1 MKTLQ
6 KRHPLLKLAVA
17 VAVAGVAASA
27 AAQDNQFGQ
36 STGAVG
42 SGVQLID
49 GSTFDLILA
58 SFARN
63 GFDVELTTD
72 SEGAPLIKST
82 KPGEPF
88 SVYFYSC
95 RDNTDCGFIQFTTG
109 WNLEDG
115 ITLAKVDEWNATKV
129 WGQAFRDDE
138 KDPWLSMAVNLK
150 GGVTVENFDD
160 TVDWWKVI
168 LREFEK
174 HIGWDE

>member
-1 MKTLQ
+1 MKTGL
-6 KRHPLLKLAVA
+6 KSRPLRLLTAVA
-17 VAVAGVAASA
+17 LAAGMATSA
-27 AAQDNQFGQ
+27 MAQDNQFG
-36 STGAVG
+36 SAEPGAA

-63 GFDVELTTD
+63 GFDVELTED
-72 SEGAPLIKST
+72 SEGEPLIKST
-82 KPGEPF
+82 RSGEPF

-95 RDNTDCGFIQFTTG
+95 SDNTDCGFIQFTTG
-109 WNLEDG
+109 WNMENG

-129 WGQAFRDDE
+129 WGQAFRDDD
-138 KDPWLSMAVNLK
+138 KDPWLSMAVNHK

-160 TVDWWKVI
+160 TVDWWKVV

>member
-1 MKTLQ
+1 MKTDL
-6 KRHPLLKLAVA
+6 KSRHLRLLAAVA
-17 VAVAGVAASA
+17 LAAGMATAAM
-27 AAQDNQFGQ
+27 AQDTQFG
-36 STGAVG
+36 SAEAGATGA
-42 SGVQLID
+42 QLID

-63 GFDVELTTD
+63 GFDVELTED

-82 KPGEPF
+82 RTDEPF

-95 RDNTDCGFIQFTTG
+95 TDNTDCGFIQFTTG
-109 WNLEDG
+109 WNMENG

-129 WGQAFRDDE
+129 WGQAFRDDD

-160 TVDWWKVI
+160 TVDWWKVV